1 MTATIPARFSGR
13 ARRDAAAFY
22 LSELARGIL
31 SGELGV
37 LTGQQHALVATSE
50 FVRLDIEVKQR
61 KRGNRVQV
69 TLRWP
74 RRPLIRAAEP
84 EGSRNG

>member
-1 MTATIPARFSGR
+1 MVATIPTRFRGR

-22 LSELARGIL
+22 LSQLAKGVL

-37 LTGQQHALVATSE
+37 VSGQHEMFLATSE
-50 FVRLDIEVKQR
+50 FLILDIEVKQR
-61 KRGNRVQV
+61 KRTNHVQV

-74 RRPLIRAAEP
+74 RRPLIKVAGPQGGRD
-84 EGSRNG
+84 G